1 MKSFEGH
8 ASLGQDL
15 TEQNP
20 QNSLSFEDFSLT
32 MNRRQIN
39 ESKAALALGDRGQ
52 EKVYRAVRKINE
64 PVNI

>member
-1 MKSFEGH
+1 MKSFEAH
-8 ASLGQDL
+8 ASSGQDP

-20 QNSLSFEDFSLT
+20 QNSLSFEDFYLS

-52 EKVYRAVRKINE
+52 EKST
-64 PVNI
+64 